1 MDSSYWPYLAIVIL
15 IAFSA
20 FFSGSEIA
28 FASANKMRLKKGAA
42 EKGLREKVAYEI
54 SENYSTALSSILIGN
69 NLVNIAASSVATVIA
84 MSIFGENSSKGP
96 VIATTVMT
104 ILILIF
110 GEITPKIIAK
120 KNSDTFS
127 VTVSLPLK
135 IVMTILKPV
144 NVVVMGILH
153 FFEKLWGKTEGPS
166 MTEEEL
172 ASIIEIIEDEGV
184 IDEDQSE
191 LLQSALEFSDI
202 TAQEILKPRVDMI
215 SIDIDDDFDEIKDLI
230 FNVPYSRIPVY
241 RDTID
246 NIIGILYIDHF
257 FKALVDQPEMDN
269 RALEALLMPPSFIHK
284 TMKLPA
290 VMTQLRSK
298 KMHLAIVVDEY
309 GGTMGMVTLEDAIE
323 QLVGDIWDETDEI
336 VDDVTQLAE
345 DSFRVSGDQSIYD
358 FLEQFEL
365 DDHRFDTEYVTVG
378 GWAIEMFDGYPQK
391 GDSFEYQNLKVTI
404 DEVDD
409 LRIVSLLVKVF
420 PKPESEDEDE

>member
-96 VIATTVMT
+96 AIATTVMT

-135 IVMTILKPV
+135 IIMTILKPV

-298 KMHLAIVVDEY
+298 TMHLAIVVDEY

>member
-1 MDSSYWPYLAIVIL
+1 M
-15 IAFSA
+15 
-20 FFSGSEIA
+20 
-28 FASANKMRLKKGAA
+28 
-42 EKGLREKVAYEI
+42 
-54 SENYSTALSSILIGN
+54 
-69 NLVNIAASSVATVIA
+69 
-84 MSIFGENSSKGP
+84 
-96 VIATTVMT
+96 
-104 ILILIF
+104 
-110 GEITPKIIAK
+110 
-120 KNSDTFS
+120 KNSLQQFFRPKQPLWSES
-127 VTVSLPLK
+127 VSK
-135 IVMTILKPV
+135 TILKPV

-191 LLQSALEFSDI
+191 LLQSALEFSAI

>member
-1 MDSSYWPYLAIVIL
+1 MDSSYWPYIAIVIL
-15 IAFSA
+15 VAFSA

-28 FASANKMRLKKGAA
+28 FASANKLRLKKGAA
-42 EKGLREKVAYEI
+42 EKGLRERVAYEI

-84 MSIFGENSSKGP
+84 MSIFGEQSTKGP
-96 VIATTVMT
+96 AIATTVMT
-104 ILILIF
+104 VLILIF
-110 GEITPKIIAK
+110 GEITPKIVAK
-120 KNSDTFS
+120 KNCDTFS
-127 VTVSLPLK
+127 VAVSLPLK
-135 IVMTILKPV
+135 VIMTILKPV
-144 NVVVMGILH
+144 NVVVMGVLH
-153 FFEKLWGKTEGPS
+153 FFEKLWGKKEAAP

-184 IDEDQSE
+184 IDEEQSE

-202 TAQEILKPRVDMI
+202 TAQEILKPRVDMVA
-215 SIDIDDDFDEIKDLI
+215 IDIDDDFAEIRDLI

-257 FKALVDQPEMDN
+257 FKALVDQPDLGT
-269 RALEALLMPPSFIHK
+269 AGLEALLMPPSFIHK

-309 GGTMGMVTLEDAIE
+309 GGTMGMVTLEDAVE

-336 VDDVTQLAE
+336 IDEVTQLGE
-345 DSFRVSGDQSIYD
+345 DTFRVSGDQSIYD

-404 DEVDD
+404 DEVED
-409 LRIVSLLVKVF
+409 LRIISLLVQVL
-420 PKPESEDEDE
+420 PKPAEEDEEE

>member
-1 MDSSYWPYLAIVIL
+1 MDSSYWPYLAIIGL
-15 IAFSA
+15 IALSA

-42 EKGLREKVAYEI
+42 EKGLREKVAFEI

-84 MSIFGENSSKGP
+84 LSIFGENSSKGP

-104 ILILIF
+104 VLILIF
-110 GEITPKIIAK
+110 GEIAPKIVAK
-120 KNSDTFS
+120 KNCDRFS
-127 VTVSLPLK
+127 VAVSLPLK
-135 IVMTILKPV
+135 VIMTILKPV
-144 NVVVMGILH
+144 NIVVMAILH
-153 FFEKLWGKTEGPS
+153 FFEKLWGKKEGPS

-202 TAQEILKPRVDMI
+202 TAQEILRPRVDMV
-215 SIDIDDDFDEIKDLI
+215 SIDIDDDFEEIKQLI
-230 FNVPYSRIPVY
+230 FHVPYSRIPVY

-257 FKALVDQPEMDN
+257 FKALVDHPDLDSK
-269 RALEALLMPPSFIHK
+269 ALEELLMPPSFIHK

-309 GGTMGMVTLEDAIE
+309 GGTMGMVTLEDAVE

-336 VDDVTQLAE
+336 VDEVTQLGE
-345 DSFRVSGDQSIYD
+345 DTFRVSGDQSIYD

-378 GWAIEMFDGYPQK
+378 GWAIEMFDGYPQQ
-391 GDSFEYQNLKVTI
+391 GDSFEYQNLRVTI

-409 LRIVSLLVKVF
+409 LRIISLLIKVF
-420 PKPESEDEDE
+420 PKPEPEDEEE

>member
-1 MDSSYWPYLAIVIL
+1 MDSSYWPYIAIVIL

-42 EKGLREKVAYEI
+42 EKGLREKVAFEI

-84 MSIFGENSSKGP
+84 LSIFGENSSKGP
-96 VIATTVMT
+96 AIATTVMT
-104 ILILIF
+104 VLILIF

-120 KNSDTFS
+120 KTCDTFS
-127 VTVSLPLK
+127 VVVSLPLK
-135 IVMTILKPV
+135 IIMTILKPV
-144 NVVVMGILH
+144 NFVVMGILH
-153 FFEKLWGKTEGPS
+153 FFEKLWGKNEAPS

-172 ASIIEIIEDEGV
+172 VSIIEIIEDEGV
-184 IDEDQSE
+184 IDEEQSE

-202 TAQEILKPRVDMI
+202 TAQEILRPRVDMI
-215 SIDIDDDFDEIKDLI
+215 TIDIDDDFEEIRDLV
-230 FNVPYSRIPVY
+230 FDVPFSRIPVY

-257 FKALVDQPEMDN
+257 FKALVDNPQMGRKE
-269 RALEALLMPPSFIHK
+269 LEELLMAPAFIHK

-290 VMTQLRSK
+290 VMTQLRSQQ
-298 KMHLAIVVDEY
+298 MHLAIVVDEY
-309 GGTMGMVTLEDAIE
+309 GGTMGMVTLEDAVE

-336 VDDVTQLAE
+336 VDEVTQLGE
-345 DSFRVSGDQSIYD
+345 DTFRVSGDQSIYD

-391 GDSFEYQNLKVTI
+391 GDSFEYQNVIVTI

-409 LRIVSLLVKVF
+409 LRIISLMVKVL
-420 PKPESEDEDE
+420 PRPESEEE

>member
-1 MDSSYWPYLAIVIL
+1 MDSSYWPYLAIVML

-120 KNSDTFS
+120 KNCDIFS

-135 IVMTILKPV
+135 VVMTLLKPV
-144 NVVVMGILH
+144 NTVVMGILH

-202 TAQEILKPRVDMI
+202 TAQEILKPRVDMVA
-215 SIDIDDDFDEIKDLI
+215 IDIDDDFEEIRELI

-257 FKALVDQPEMDN
+257 FKALVDRPDMDN
-269 RALEALLMPPSFIHK
+269 RALEELLMPPSFIHK

-309 GGTMGMVTLEDAIE
+309 GGTMGMVTLEDAVE

-336 VDDVTQLAE
+336 VDEVTQLAE

-420 PKPESEDEDE
+420 PKPESEDEEE

>member
-1 MDSSYWPYLAIVIL
+1 MDSSYWPYLAIVML

-120 KNSDTFS
+120 KNCDIFS

-135 IVMTILKPV
+135 VVMTLLKPV
-144 NVVVMGILH
+144 NTVVMGILH
-153 FFEKLWGKTEGPS
+153 FFEKLRGKTEGPS

-202 TAQEILKPRVDMI
+202 TAQEILKPRVDMVA
-215 SIDIDDDFDEIKDLI
+215 IDIDDDFEEIRELI

-257 FKALVDQPEMDN
+257 FKALVDRPDMDN
-269 RALEALLMPPSFIHK
+269 RALEELLMPPSFIHK

-309 GGTMGMVTLEDAIE
+309 GGTMGMVTLEDAVE

-336 VDDVTQLAE
+336 VDEVTQLAE

-420 PKPESEDEDE
+420 PKPESEDEEE

>member
-1 MDSSYWPYLAIVIL
+1 MDSSYWPYLAIVML

-120 KNSDTFS
+120 KNCDIFS

-135 IVMTILKPV
+135 VVMTLLKPV
-144 NVVVMGILH
+144 NTVVMGILH

-202 TAQEILKPRVDMI
+202 TAQEILKPRVDMVA
-215 SIDIDDDFDEIKDLI
+215 IDIDDDFQEIRELI

-257 FKALVDQPEMDN
+257 FKALVDRPDMDN
-269 RALEALLMPPSFIHK
+269 RALEELLMPPSFIHK

-309 GGTMGMVTLEDAIE
+309 GGTMGMVTLEDAVE

-336 VDDVTQLAE
+336 VDEVTQLAE

-420 PKPESEDEDE
+420 PKPESEDEEE